1 MMTDGILTDVQIAA
15 LTPAER
21 RELIIR
27 LQAPLREVIDPVLLN
42 RIRRARL
49 SLMIGCS
56 IAMIPWLVYLSL
68 TLPENYVAHNW
79 PATWVG
85 FDILLVAFMV
95 ATAVLGY
102 LRRQLLLFTAFTS
115 GVLLICDA
123 WFDLMTAGPND
134 LWLSVV
140 TAFGIELPLAIFM
153 ITGAQ
158 RIMRLTMMR
167 LWKLD
172 PGCGCGSCRCFRK
185 SVQAWVGEFV
195 DQRGQLIDELVGL
208 KSDVTGQPCADGLR
222 DTAHREVRPR
232 FDAVVCR
239 HPQRRPGML
248 AGQHGEQRC

>member
-15 LTPAER
+15 LTPAQR
-21 RELIIR
+21 RELINR
-27 LQAPLREVIDPVLLN
+27 LQAPLGEVIDPALLN

-49 SLMIGCS
+49 GLMIGCS

-102 LRRQLLLFTAFTS
+102 LRRQLLLFAAFTS

-172 PGCGCGSCRCFRK
+172 PGMRL
-185 SVQAWVGEFV
+185 W
-195 DQRGQLIDELVGL
+195 QLPLF
-208 KSDVTGQPCADGLR
+208 P
-222 DTAHREVRPR
+222 
-232 FDAVVCR
+232 
-239 HPQRRPGML
+239 
-248 AGQHGEQRC
+248 